1 MSRWCEAVSL
11 GGTREGGGLS
21 IRPFSEGPRNLKQAK
36 DIFISGKIAAFTE
49 AYFSTEVSK
58 PLPLLLVKLRNR
70 GFKVL
75 ASFQL
80 GLPRKVP

>member
-36 DIFISGKIAAFTE
+36 DIFISGKNSIF
-49 AYFSTEVSK
+49 
-58 PLPLLLVKLRNR
+58 NR
-70 GFKVL
+70 GL
-75 ASFQL
+75 FQYKNVIT
-80 GLPRKVP
+80 PFVAFDQAEK